1 MKDWQAYSQSK
12 AASSAVT
19 GGKPP
24 TVLEYACIKVIDNG
38 SIVVLVFLIC
48 TFFGAGA
55 AIHIWGSTEST
66 KFVAGLFFDGGKLCL
81 GVLLGVWSQ
90 RGKAK

>member
-1 MKDWQAYSQSK
+1 MKDWQAYSQSR
-12 AASSAVT
+12 ATNNPMT
-19 GGKPP
+19 GGKQP
-24 TVLEYACIKVIDNG
+24 TVFEYACIKVIDNG

-55 AIHIWGSTEST
+55 AINIWGSSENAKVVS
-66 KFVAGLFFDGGKLCL
+66 ALFFDGGKLCL

-90 RGKAK
+90 RRKSN